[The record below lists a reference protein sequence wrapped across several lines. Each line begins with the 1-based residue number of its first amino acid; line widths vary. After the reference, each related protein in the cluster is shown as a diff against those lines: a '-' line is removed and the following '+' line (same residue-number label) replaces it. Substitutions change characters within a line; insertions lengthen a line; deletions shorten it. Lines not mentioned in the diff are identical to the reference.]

1 SHAIMGTELMEVPD
15 AEADPRF
22 VNNPLVV
29 GAPGVRSYVGV
40 PLIGREGYAY
50 GTLCTLS
57 TRPRVLDEQQK
68 QALIRLAR
76 QAAKQLEA
84 RRDRLEAQAQR
95 QTLSMLLE
103 AMPDGVVACGTD
115 GLLRE
120 FNHAARQWH
129 GTDPRLLPPEQWAL
143 HFDLYTADGTHL
155 LPT

>member
-1 SHAIMGTELMEVPD
+1 LDADRQWFKARCGSDLEGTPRSASFCSHAIMGTELMEVPD

-103 AMPDGVVACGTD
+103 AMPDGVVA
-115 GLLRE
+115 
-120 FNHAARQWH
+120 
-129 GTDPRLLPPEQWAL
+129 
-143 HFDLYTADGTHL
+143 
-155 LPT
+155 